1 MGYIFFA
8 PDNRTEANLNDVN
21 LTLNSINVNL
31 NELLDYINNVEPVPF
46 ALEVP
51 KFPARK
57 DSALNFLKPG
67 SKEVLTR
74 PVHVHDYLPPM
85 LPPEITQPA
94 EPPLVIS
101 SNGLAET
108 KIYSDNLTNNATNAT
123 TELINT
129 GKSVKNI

>member
-1 MGYIFFA
+1 MFVSCL
-8 PDNRTEANLNDVN
+8 DNRTEANLNDVT

-74 PVHVHDYLPPM
+74 PVHVHDHLPPM
-85 LPPEITQPA
+85 LPPENT
-94 EPPLVIS
+94 PPP
-101 SNGLAET
+101 ET
-108 KIYSDNLTNNATNAT
+108 NLTGVAGNGVTDSKENLIANTNG
-123 TELINT
+123 EQSSGEFLDKLNFQKKI
-129 GKSVKNI
+129 